1 MPQYK
6 YKAQTYEGEK
16 KNGQLAAA
24 DETELQQI
32 LRGEGLFML
41 SASLAERK
49 KMERPLNDKVLAEFS
64 RQLGTLVA
72 AGVTLVR
79 ALNIISN
86 AESIKPREK
95 RIYEEMLRQIR
106 QGRALSEA
114 MEDANGA
121 FPPLIVY
128 MYRSAESSGNLDHV
142 AIKMAEHYEKGHR
155 LNTKISTSMMYPKIL
170 AVMIVA
176 VVLILTKFVMPQ
188 LQELFDQMPSLPLP
202 TQILN
207 VISNFLQEYWVLA
220 IILILGAWV
229 GARGLMRIRKVRI
242 WWHKCK
248 LHMPLVGILWKTI
261 YTSRFA
267 GTLSSLYSAGVPIV
281 SALQIARKT
290 IGNDYID
297 VQFDDVIPFVRAG
310 NNLSDGLDMID
321 GFMKKLPDSIR
332 VGEETGSLDSMLT
345 STSNAMEYGAD
356 VAITKMVGYVEPMM
370 LIIMGAIVAFV
381 MIAVFSALYGS
392 YDAIAGM

>member
-188 LQELFDQMPSLPLP
+188 LQE
-202 TQILN
+202 
-207 VISNFLQEYWVLA
+207 YWVLA

-345 STSNAMEYGAD
+345 STSNAMEYDAD
-356 VAITKMVGYVEPMM
+356 VAITKMVGYVQPMM

-381 MIAVFSALYGS
+381 MIALFSALYGS